1 MNTRS
6 TRILMSALL
15 PALLAG
21 NAAAA
26 APGPAKPAGDARHDV
41 ETALQEYARLLKATD
56 AAGLAACYTADGEL
70 LDPGMDALKGREA
83 IRAFLAS
90 FGEVRIESAS
100 MTPDATEVFGDQ
112 AFQWG
117 AYSQRVVVPGKPA
130 AGYSGRFVAQWS
142 RQADGRWLIRRLLTQ
157 PSPGGP

>member
-1 MNTRS
+1 MDSRS

-21 NAAAA
+21 HAEAA
-26 APGPAKPAGDARHDV
+26 APNPAKPAGDARHDV
-41 ETALQEYARLLKATD
+41 DAALREYARLLKATD
-56 AAGLAACYTADGEL
+56 AAGLAACYTTDGEL
-70 LDPGMDALKGREA
+70 LNPGMEALKGREA

-90 FGEVRIESAS
+90 FGEIRIESAT
-100 MTPDATEVFGDQ
+100 MTPDATEVYDDQ

-117 AYSQRVVVPGKPA
+117 SYSQRVAEPGKPA
-130 AGYSGRFVAQWS
+130 ADHGGRFAAQWS

-157 PSPGGP
+157 PSPGAP